1 MITKASKRVTNEQNH
16 PTYDDKYVLP
26 RVNIFFLKNKL
37 LQVDLFH
44 LLRILSCP
52 CFSRNSGQASLFDTK
67 WPNFWSKK
75 KLYTKAGNLMI
86 WRRWPVFLT
95 DYGLMMYRF
104 QTLYGPNHNQNPN
117 KYSFKM
123 PEKLFFYEKM
133 WLMKSQGLGTVVI
146 R

>member
-1 MITKASKRVTNEQNH
+1 MQ
-16 PTYDDKYVLP
+16 
-26 RVNIFFLKNKL
+26 L

-123 PEKLFFYEKM
+123 PEKLFFYEKNVINE
-133 WLMKSQGLGTVVI
+133 KSRTRYSCNKITNIWIQIFPKNWNGFFSNI
-146 R
+146 SHQMMI